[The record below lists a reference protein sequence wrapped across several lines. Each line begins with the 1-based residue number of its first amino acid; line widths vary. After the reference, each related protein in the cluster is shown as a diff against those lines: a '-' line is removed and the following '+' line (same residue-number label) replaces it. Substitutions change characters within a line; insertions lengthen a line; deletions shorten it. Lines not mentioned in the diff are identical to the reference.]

1 MADIV
6 APGVRSRMMGNI
18 RGKDTRPELMI
29 RKALHRRGFRYRIHD
44 RRLPGKPD
52 IYLPRWSAVVLVNG
66 CFWHG
71 HDCPLFRWPGTR
83 REFWRE
89 KLGCNQANDRRNAA
103 LLLSD
108 GLRLATV
115 WECALR
121 GTERRPID
129 DIADELAAWIES
141 DVQVLDVR
149 CPTVSEQR
157 AVQA

>member
-6 APGVRSRMMGNI
+6 APDVRSRMMGNI
-18 RGKDTRPELMI
+18 RGKDTKPELMI

-52 IYLPRWSAVVLVNG
+52 MYLPKWSAVVQVNG

-89 KLGCNQANDRRNAA
+89 KLGRNQANDRRNAA

-121 GTERRPID
+121 GTERLPID

-149 CPTVSEQR
+149 CSTVSEQR